1 MANRR
6 FQDVQALQ
14 REMKIIAGKVSDTG
28 ALPLGVSD
36 VAIDTTTSPH
46 SLVVTLEDKYNDLYS
61 ASAHLESASSV
72 ASIVKIQFSGNNTV
86 RLSSSSGN
94 FTTAEVVYLTLFL
107 KNTSVPN

>member
-14 REMKIIAGKVSDTG
+14 REMKIIAGQVSDTG

-61 ASAHLESASSV
+61 ASANLAAASSV
-72 ASIVKIQFSGNNTV
+72 TAIQKIGFTNNNTIA
-86 RLSSSSGN
+86 LTSASGN
-94 FTTAEVVYLTLFL
+94 FTTAEVVHLTLFL
-107 KNTSVPN
+107 KNTSVAR

>member
-14 REMKIIAGKVSDTG
+14 REMKIIAGQVSDTG

-36 VAIDTTTSPH
+36 VAIDTGTSPH

-61 ASAHLESASSV
+61 ASAHLAAASSV
-72 ASIVKIQFSGNNTV
+72 TAIQKIGFTNNNTIT
-86 RLSSSSGN
+86 LTSASGN
-94 FTTAEVVYLTLFL
+94 FTTAEIVHLTLFL
-107 KNTSVPN
+107 KNTSVTN